1 MFSDPQ
7 FWVAVSFVLF
17 IAAIFNPVRKILISS
32 LDLQIKEIKFKI
44 EEAENLKNDA
54 QKTLSELKIRETEV
68 QKEIQELKLNSEKR
82 IIELKNLSSKKLSEQ
97 IDKRKLL
104 NENRIEQLVRETN
117 SSIKNYI
124 SNAVINTTTSLLK
137 NNLSSEMKSDLINV
151 SIRELNSVLKTK

>member
-97 IDKRKLL
+97 IEKRQIQADNK
-104 NENRIEQLVRETN
+104 IEQLLRDTN
-117 SSIKNYI
+117 ISIKNYI
-124 SNAVINTTTSLLK
+124 SNSAIEAAGNLLK
-137 NNLSSEMKSDLINV
+137 NNLTNEKKSLLIEESV
-151 SIRELNSVLKTK
+151 KDLNSILKN

>member
-7 FWVAVSFVLF
+7 FWVSVSFFLF
-17 IAAIFNPVRKILISS
+17 ILAIFNPVRKILTTS
-32 LDLQIKEIKFKI
+32 LDNQINEIKNKI
-44 EEAENLKNDA
+44 NEAENIKNEA
-54 QKTLSELKIRETEV
+54 QKTLIELKARETKV
-68 QKEIQELKLNSEKR
+68 QEEIKEIKLNSEKK
-82 IIELKNLSSKKLSEQ
+82 ISELRELSSKKLSEQ